1 MKVSLAKVFEM
12 IDFEAQVEPYLNNA
26 ARQFVSVNRL
36 KERLVTIDGDACWK
50 DCEHVKLKGLQGS
63 ASLIR
68 TLKDDLQRHI
78 NTIGITNPSEY
89 NEEGEKPFCD
99 CADENICEKKREAI
113 AKLIKVVE

>member
-1 MKVSLAKVFEM
+1 M
-12 IDFEAQVEPYLNNA
+12 
-26 ARQFVSVNRL
+26 
-36 KERLVTIDGDACWK
+36 
-50 DCEHVKLKGLQGS
+50 

-89 NEEGEKPFCD
+89 NEEVEGEKPFCD
-99 CADENICEKKREAI
+99 CADEDICEKKREAI

>member
-36 KERLVTIDGDACWK
+36 KERLVTIEEDDECMK
-50 DCEHVKLKGLQGS
+50 MTIEETEKLVKM
-63 ASLIR
+63 
-68 TLKDDLQRHI
+68 LKDDLQRHI

-89 NEEGEKPFCD
+89 NEEVEGEKPFCD

>member
-36 KERLVTIDGDACWK
+36 KERLVTIEDDECMK
-50 DCEHVKLKGLQGS
+50 MTIEETEKLVKM
-63 ASLIR
+63 
-68 TLKDDLQRHI
+68 LKDDLQRHI
-78 NTIGITNPSEY
+78 NTIGITNPKKLR
-89 NEEGEKPFCD
+89 GEKPFCD